1 MPTHPQDVSL
11 SWQCKSTNFAYSQLI
26 FTYFLAYFGLGLST
40 DLSTNPSNVLI
51 ILKPNG
57 QAAQAKQL

>member
-1 MPTHPQDVSL
+1 M
-11 SWQCKSTNFAYSQLI
+11 NFAYSQLI
-26 FTYFLAYFGLGLST
+26 FTYFLAYFGLSLST